1 VASVRESV
9 EIEAPAERVWAVVH
23 EDFKN
28 APRWSHN
35 LVKAEVLTPGPT
47 RKGTLLRYHLD
58 TPGGEQLVEIDHR
71 TYNPFKSCSG
81 AIVEGPLKGTWKY
94 SYAEK
99 DGVTRLTYQMDFEPN
114 GFTARIFFGV
124 IERQIP
130 VDMRKTMQSL
140 KRYVESGKGPK
151 TSRAAG

>member
-35 LVKAEVLTPGPT
+35 LKKAEVLTPGPT
-47 RKGTLLRYHLD
+47 RKGTILRYHLD
-58 TPGGEQLVEIDHR
+58 TPGGEQVTEIEHLV
-71 TYNPFKSCSG
+71 YNPFKVCSG
-81 AIVEGPLKGTWKY
+81 SIIEGALRGKWKY
-94 SYAEK
+94 TYSER
-99 DGVTRLTYQMDFEPN
+99 DGVTRLTYQMDFQPN
-114 GFTARIFFGV
+114 GFTARLFFGV

-130 VDMRKTMQSL
+130 VDMRKTLQTL
-140 KRYVESGKGPK
+140 KRYIESGKGPK
-151 TSRAAG
+151 GSKAAG

>member
-1 VASVRESV
+1 MVRESV

-35 LVKAEVLTPGPT
+35 LKRAEVLTPGPT
-47 RKGTLLRYHLD
+47 RKGTILRYHLD
-58 TPGGEQLVEIDHR
+58 TPGGEQVTEIEHV
-71 TYNPFKSCSG
+71 TYRPFKLCAG
-81 AIVEGPLKGTWKY
+81 DIIEGPLKGTWKY

-99 DGVTRLTYQMDFEPN
+99 GGVTKLTYEMDFKPN
-114 GFTARIFFGV
+114 GFTARLFFGI

-130 VDMRKTMQSL
+130 IDMRKTMESL
-140 KRYVESGKGPK
+140 KDYVESGRGPK
-151 TSRAAG
+151 TSKAAK

>member
-1 VASVRESV
+1 MASARESV

-28 APRWSHN
+28 APRWSNN
-35 LVKAEVLTPGPT
+35 LKKSEVLTPGPT
-47 RKGTLLRYHLD
+47 RKGTILRYHLD
-58 TPGGEQLVEIDHR
+58 TPGGEQVVEIEHL
-71 TYNPFKSCSG
+71 TYNPFKVCSG
-81 AIVEGPLKGTWKY
+81 DIVEGPLKGRWKY

-99 DGVTRLTYQMDFEPN
+99 NGVTRLTYQMDFEPN
-114 GFTARIFFGV
+114 GFTARLFFGV

-130 VDMRKTMQSL
+130 VDMRKTLQNL

-151 TSRAAG
+151 HSKSPA